1 MGQYSYFT
9 EIIKPLKNSENV
21 FDIKDK
27 YKWL

>member
-9 EIIKPLKNSENV
+9 EIIKPLKNGENV
-21 FDIKDK
+21 FDKDK